1 MNGIE
6 GGSPHLQK
14 TVVPVAVEANVSIRI
29 APGQQVEEIAPAF
42 ERLLHEAAPAG
53 AELEIERWSA
63 APPGLVDPRSPAIA
77 LGLDAFE
84 RVFGVRPALVR
95 HGGTLPIVATLSA
108 RGIPTIVTGVAQPDA
123 NIHSPN
129 ERLRV
134 EDIRL
139 GVEVARGLF
148 QAWAAL

>member
-1 MNGIE
+1 M
-6 GGSPHLQK
+6 GGSQQLQ
-14 TVVPVAVEANVSIRI
+14 TTGLPGAAAPNVSTRL

-53 AELEIERWSA
+53 AEIDVERWSA

-95 HGGTLPIVATLSA
+95 HGGTMPIVATLSE
-108 RGIPTIVTGVAQPDA
+108 RGIPPIVTRVAPPHP
-123 NIHSPN
+123 NIHAPN

-134 EDIRL
+134 EDIR
-139 GVEVARGLF
+139 
-148 QAWAAL
+148 